1 MFDAVRNNKRIVQIF
16 LGLITLPFAFW
27 GVDSYVRNMG
37 AGRDMASVGGSK
49 ISVPEFEM
57 ALRERQDQL
66 RQTMGESFSPEMM
79 SRPEVRLGI
88 LNSLID
94 KRLLLLE
101 ADKKR
106 LMTSDAMLRDVI
118 RAIPGLQD
126 NGKFSMERYESA
138 LRSKGMSQPQFE
150 ARLRQDL
157 TLQQLLGSVSET
169 AFVSSTQAD
178 ALLRLQLEERQFNEY
193 RIAAEPFADKVKVD
207 DAEVQKYYDDNK
219 SQYEVAERVKVEYV
233 VLSLDALLSQVTV
246 SDNEIKTWYEG
257 HKDRYEVPEERRAS
271 HILIATKPDED
282 KEKAKAHAEE
292 VLAEV
297 RKSPEK
303 FAELAKK
310 YSNDPGSAEK
320 GGDLGFFARGVMVK
334 PFEEEVFKQKEGD
347 LSALVQSDFG
357 YHIIKLTGIKAAK
370 LRPLDEVKAEIE
382 GELKRQA
389 ASRKFAEAAEGF
401 NNMVYE
407 QSDSLQPAADQFKL
421 KIEKSDWVPKNPDS
435 KTASQIGP
443 LANAKVLAALFS
455 DDAIKNKRNTEA
467 IEVAPSTLLA
477 AHVVEHSPATVK
489 PFETVK
495 AEIETL
501 LKSQKQSAMAK
512 GAGEAQLAE
521 LQKGG
526 KDALAWSAVK
536 TMTRQQVQAM
546 PIPALQALFKA
557 DAQKLPAYVG
567 TELGG
572 SYMIYKIVKAT
583 QPEKLDEEKRKSIR
597 DEYTTIVAQQDV
609 AAYMASL
616 RQRYK
621 IEINTGLLESRERQ

>member
-66 RQTMGESFSPEMM
+66 RQTMGESFSPEVMNT
-79 SRPEVRLGI
+79 PAVRLGI

-94 KRLLLLE
+94 KRLLMLE

-106 LMTSDAMLRDVI
+106 LMTGDSMLRDVI
-118 RAIPGLQD
+118 RAIPGLQE

-169 AFVSSTQAD
+169 AFVSATQTD
-178 ALLRLQLEERQFNEY
+178 ALLRLQLEERQFNEF
-193 RIAAEPFADKVKVD
+193 RIASEPYADKVKVD
-207 DAEVQKYYDDNK
+207 AAEVQKYYDDNK
-219 SQYEVAERVKVEYV
+219 TQYEVAERVKAEYV
-233 VLSLDALLSQVTV
+233 VLSLDALLNQVAV
-246 SDNEIKTWYEG
+246 SDAEIKTWYDS

-271 HILIATKPDED
+271 HILILTKPDAD
-282 KEKAKAHAEE
+282 KAKSKAKAEE
-292 VLAEV
+292 VLAELQ
-297 RKSPEK
+297 KSPGK

-310 YSNDPGSAEK
+310 YSEDPGSAEK
-320 GGDLGFFARGVMVK
+320 GGDLGFFGRGMMVK

-347 LSALVQSDFG
+347 VSGLVESEFG
-357 YHIIKLTGIKAAK
+357 FHIIKLTGVKAAK
-370 LRPLDEVKAEIE
+370 ARPIEEVKAEIE

-435 KTASQIGP
+435 KLAAQIGP
-443 LANAKVLAALFS
+443 LANAKILSALFS
-455 DDAIKNKRNTEA
+455 EDGVKNKRNTEA
-467 IEVAPSTLLA
+467 VEIAPNTLLA
-477 AHVVEHSPATVK
+477 ARVVEHSPASIK

-495 AEIETL
+495 SEIEAL
-501 LKSQKQSAMAK
+501 LKSQKQAAMAK
-512 GAGEAQLAE
+512 AAGEEQLAG
-521 LQKGG
+521 LKKGD
-526 KDALAWSAVK
+526 KDSLNWVATK

-546 PIPALQALFKA
+546 PVPALQAIFKA
-557 DAQKLPAYVG
+557 DVQKLPAYVG
-567 TELGG
+567 SELGE
-572 SYMIYKIVKAT
+572 SYVIYKIIKVA
-583 QPEKLDEEKRKSIR
+583 QPEKLDEAKRKSLR

>member
-66 RQTMGESFSPEMM
+66 RQTMGESFNPEMM

-94 KRLLLLE
+94 KRLLMLE

-106 LMTSDAMLRDVI
+106 LMTSDATLRDVI

-169 AFVSSTQAD
+169 AFVSATQTD

-219 SQYEVAERVKVEYV
+219 SQYEVSERVKAEYV

-246 SDNEIKTWYEG
+246 SDSEIKAWYEG

-271 HILIATKPDED
+271 HILIATKPDAD

-310 YSNDPGSAEK
+310 YSEDPGSAQK

-334 PFEEEVFKQKEGD
+334 PFEAEVFNQKEGD
-347 LSALVQSDFG
+347 LSGLVQSDFG

-370 LRPLDEVKAEIE
+370 LRPLEEVKAEIE

-435 KTASQIGP
+435 KMASQIGP

-455 DDAIKNKRNTEA
+455 EDAIKNKRNTEA
-467 IEVAPSTLLA
+467 VEIAPSTLLA

-501 LKSQKQSAMAK
+501 LKSQKQLAMAK
-512 GAGEAQLAE
+512 AAGEAQLAE

-526 KDALAWSAVK
+526 KDSLTWSAVK

-546 PIPALQALFKA
+546 PVPALQALFKA
-557 DAQKLPAYVG
+557 DVQKLPAYVG

-572 SYMIYKIVKAT
+572 SYMIYKIVKVT

-621 IEINTGLLESRERQ
+621 IEINTGLVESRERQ